1 MQVLTALELARQAR
15 IAANRAFLAG
25 LQLTPQAVANGQVTQ
40 LCAEIATETPK
51 TMLAK
56 PDNSL
61 FECVKHDSWDLAAH
75 GFVP

>member
-25 LQLTPQAVANGQVTQ
+25 LQLTPEAVANGQVTE
-40 LCAEIATETPK
+40 LCATISTETPK

-61 FECVKHDSWDLAAH
+61 FDCIKHDSWDLAGY